1 MKAEPKPSPV
11 IPERVAK
18 LAREVFGSEEKAA
31 RWFASP
37 IRALGMA
44 TPLSQMSSKTGARR
58 VEQVLGRI
66 AYGVYS

>member
-1 MKAEPKPSPV
+1 MKAVATPA
-11 IPERVAK
+11 IPANIAK
-18 LAREVFGSEEKAA
+18 LAREVFGSEQKAE

-37 IRALGMA
+37 VRALGA
-44 TPLSQMSSKTGARR
+44 VTPWSQMSTKAGMRR

>member
-1 MKAEPKPSPV
+1 MNAKPKPAPV

-18 LAREVFGSEEKAA
+18 LAREVFGSEEKAE

-37 IRALGMA
+37 VRALGMA
-44 TPLSQMSSKTGARR
+44 TPLSQMSSKAGVLR